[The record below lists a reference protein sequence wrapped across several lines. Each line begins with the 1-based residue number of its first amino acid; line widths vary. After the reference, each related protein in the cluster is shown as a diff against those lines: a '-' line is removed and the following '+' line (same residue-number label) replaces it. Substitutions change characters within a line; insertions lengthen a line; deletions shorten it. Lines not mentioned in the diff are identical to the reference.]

1 MGITNG
7 AEIVSKFAERGHY
20 NRYARTYKIY
30 VDGELISYKGYNSVS
45 TVQANAED
53 AIAGGSIEYLSRLV
67 DKINRYLPGKLI
79 GVNIFMDGCIRV
91 GNKRVKR
98 TCMNADIHLVRRY
111 FKEACKKHEYNLIE
125 LDEGEAE
132 LEMYLQRDKTS
143 DLNIFVTEDSDMLS
157 ICYGHMPDF
166 LKDRNDVCIEVPLNF
181 DNPNVIDHNCV
192 YAMSSDVRDSCVWVK
207 QREGVLIMIAFDE
220 KMLMIGYNV
229 TSFRVFA
236 ALCGTDFTES
246 FLTKSMAKALLRV
259 SVEEKKKVNELTDIR
274 EIAATLMYLGTRYY
288 GHWKINVAKASLFD
302 SNLSHFSYSVYRYI
316 IYVSTG
322 KMFETKHLDLNVPA
336 IVYELL
342 QRTYD
347 EGLTFNPQMY
357 RRWCTMHDIP
367 HILKNFRESFGSDKF
382 RSTLTTK
389 VVAELESNA
398 ETNSLV
404 DRMKPLE
411 SKKRP
416 LAHIERARLLKSLV
430 IDQNPPEFS
439 QCTTGYTQIFNEF
452 TSKLEQIDE
461 STQPITD
468 DAEEEIVSVFDPKEL
483 TMNRS
488 PSPSLISNFDGPKRS
503 KWCISDD
510 M

>member
-7 AEIVSKFAERGHY
+7 AKIVSKFAERGHY

-53 AIAGGSIEYLSRLV
+53 AIAGGSMEYLSRLV
-67 DKINRYLPGKLI
+67 AKINRYLPGKLV
-79 GVNIFMDGCIRV
+79 GVNIFMDGFTRV
-91 GNKRVKR
+91 GNKRVKK
-98 TCMNADIHLVRRY
+98 TCMNADVYLVRRY

-143 DLNIFVTEDSDMLS
+143 DLNVFITEDSDMLS

-166 LKDRNDVCIEVPLNF
+166 LKDRNDVCIEVPLNI
-181 DNPNVIDHNCV
+181 DNPNVIDYNCV
-192 YAMSSDVRDSCVWVK
+192 YAMSSDVHDSCVWVK

-229 TSFRVFA
+229 TSFRVYA
-236 ALCGTDFTES
+236 ALCGTDFTEP
-246 FLTKSMAKALLRV
+246 FLTKSMAEALLRV
-259 SVEEKKKVNELTDIR
+259 SVEEKKEVNELTDIR
-274 EIAATLMYLGTRYY
+274 EIAATLLYLGTRYY

-316 IYVSTG
+316 MYISTG
-322 KMFETKHLDLNVPA
+322 KMFETRHLNLNVPA
-336 IVYELL
+336 ITHELV

-347 EGLTFNPQMY
+347 EGLTFNSQMY

-367 HILKNFRESFGSDKF
+367 HILKNFRESFASDKF
-382 RSTLTTK
+382 RSTRTTK
-389 VVAELESNA
+389 VVEEVEPNA
-398 ETNSLV
+398 ETNSFV
-404 DRMKPLE
+404 DRMQPLK
-411 SKKRP
+411 SRKRP
-416 LAHIERARLLKSLV
+416 LAHIEKVRLLKSLV
-430 IDQNPPEFS
+430 IEEKPQEFS
-439 QCTTGYTQIFNEF
+439 QCTTGYTQIFNDL
-452 TSKLEQIDE
+452 TSELEQTDE
-461 STQPITD
+461 PSQVVTGE
-468 DAEEEIVSVFDPKEL
+468 AEEIVSVFDPNDL
-483 TMNRS
+483 DRS
-488 PSPSLISNFDGPKRS
+488 TSPSLISNFDKPKGPE
-503 KWCISDD
+503 WCVSDD